1 MNTLGSIRV
10 FVMQITW
17 RTIKGSLYA
26 AIVGIFCAGAIAQT
40 PEPQFVQLS
49 AGPIVQEHSHR
60 LVVTDTRHGKLRTL
74 EVPSAI
80 RRALMASSSVAF
92 PAARSRVIDGHEFV
106 MVVINQSSSDNPTGY
121 CGAGEE
127 GTLYVLRLDG
137 KHAEPVYST
146 LVQSCLKNIDLYT
159 DSGNKSPYLAIA
171 WTDGGDG
178 FRIHWENYAKPE
190 SLTRQYRYANG
201 RFTVDSERPN

>member
-17 RTIKGSLYA
+17 RTIKTLL
-26 AIVGIFCAGAIAQT
+26 CAVVVTAFTAVATAQT

-49 AGPIVQEHSHR
+49 KGPIVQEHSHR
-60 LVVTDTRHGKLRTL
+60 LVVTDARHGKLQTL
-74 EVPSAI
+74 EVPGEI
-80 RRALMASSSVAF
+80 RRALVSSSSVAF
-92 PAARSRVIDGHEFV
+92 PAARSSLIDGHEFI
-106 MVVINQSSSDNPTGY
+106 MVVINQSSSENPTGY

-127 GTLYVLRLDG
+127 GTLYVLRIDG
-137 KHAEPVYST
+137 KRTESVYST
-146 LVQSCLKNIDLYT
+146 LVQSCLKNIDLFT

-171 WTDGGDG
+171 WTDGGGG

-201 RFTVDSERPN
+201 RFIVDSELHN